1 VGFTCQTGVN
11 RRNLSSNS
19 GFSGYLWQGDALPL
33 SHFRTIF
40 SINYMLSKIIL
51 TSIKSDG
58 YFLGFDKKV
67 PDI

>member
-1 VGFTCQTGVN
+1 MGFTCQTGVN
-11 RRNLSSNS
+11 RNNLSSNS

-33 SHFRTIF
+33 SHFRIF
-40 SINYMLSKIIL
+40 SILNLIISYFIV